1 MADPSKIRLLIVDD
15 HYFVR
20 LGLKDSFT
28 AQDDME
34 VVAEASTAPQAR
46 ELFRSQRPDVCIV
59 DLILPGENGLELTR
73 SLVREDPAAR
83 IIMISTFQGV
93 EDVYGAFRA
102 GARSYLLKSMEPET
116 FVEAIRAVRAGRNFV
131 PPQIAEILGERLR
144 RPEISPREREVLVQ
158 VALGLSNKE
167 IAAKLSITE
176 GTVKLHV
183 HKLLEKLGVSD
194 RTQAAT
200 AAIQQGLVR

>member
-1 MADPSKIRLLIVDD
+1 
-15 HYFVR
+15 
-20 LGLKDSFT
+20 
-28 AQDDME
+28 ME
-34 VVAEASTAPQAR
+34 VVAEASTGSQAR
-46 ELFRSQRPDVCIV
+46 DLFRLHRPDVCIV

-73 SLVREDPAAR
+73 SLRQEEPSAK

-102 GARSYLLKSMEPET
+102 GARSFLLKSMEPEI
-116 FVEAIRAVRAGRNFV
+116 FAQAIRAVHGGRNFV
-131 PPQIAEILGERLR
+131 PPEIAEIVGERLR
-144 RPEISPREREVLVQ
+144 RPEISPREREVLAQ

-167 IAAKLSITE
+167 IGAKLSISE

-183 HKLLEKLGVSD
+183 HKLLEKLGVAD

-200 AAIQQGLVR
+200 AAIKQGLVR